1 MDCIVHLQGYIQDA
15 YIVSGP
21 NGYLKQCPN
30 IETQCPT
37 CGQYSNL
44 LKTLD
49 DLLKKVDDLTQRV
62 SRIHFYHQIMHHT
75 KRVDSIRQIKLRM
88 QMKVNREE
96 DPLPISIYESNPL
109 NYFY

>member
-1 MDCIVHLQGYIQDA
+1 MNAVYFQGYIQDA

-62 SRIHFYHQIMHHT
+62 SWKTFWLYE
-75 KRVDSIRQIKLRM
+75 KFNGELKWNLSKFSKL
-88 QMKVNREE
+88 
-96 DPLPISIYESNPL
+96 
-109 NYFY
+109 

>member
-1 MDCIVHLQGYIQDA
+1 MRKQSSKTKSISSIYSLTGVTAYKWFANGCTGFIFIYLQGYIQDA

-62 SRIHFYHQIMHHT
+62 STPFVRYSLSVIVGQ
-75 KRVDSIRQIKLRM
+75 
-88 QMKVNREE
+88 
-96 DPLPISIYESNPL
+96 
-109 NYFY
+109 

>member
-1 MDCIVHLQGYIQDA
+1 MRHANHSKLTFCDLCYISQGYIQDA

-49 DLLKKVDDLTQRV
+49 DLLKKVDDLSQRV
-62 SRIHFYHQIMHHT
+62 SNES
-75 KRVDSIRQIKLRM
+75 SISVRLRTHS
-88 QMKVNREE
+88 
-96 DPLPISIYESNPL
+96 SITNPL
-109 NYFY
+109 EVHKMSGIRVESH